1 MSDFL
6 LSLKDVSLAFGGPQ
20 VLDKVSLSIHKGLRA
35 ALTGRNGEGKSTLF
49 KVIAGTLEPDNG
61 EIVRAPGLKVVYV
74 SQGVEDSGVDRDLS
88 ASHPRSGGQIRR
100 ARLEEAILSQ
110 PDVLL
115 LDEPTNHLDVEAID
129 WLEGMIRRQRE
140 MAVLIVTHDRR
151 FLKRV
156 ATKIFDLD
164 RGELSGWECDYPTFV
179 KRKAELMADEAVY
192 WERKSKKLAQEEAW
206 IRRGVKARTTR
217 NEGRVAALMKLR
229 EEFAARRTQV
239 GTATMKLDTA
249 APGGV
254 RVLKIEKLGFGYEL
268 ESQVGVGE
276 RNFSIHSPNPNS
288 NLIFSNFTADV
299 LRGERIG
306 ILGRNG
312 AGKTTL
318 LRLLTGRLQPTEG
331 SVTIGTNVQMTF
343 LDQLRSEM
351 NPELTV
357 GENIAKDRDEVIV
370 GGVKK
375 HVYSYLSDF
384 LFSPER
390 VRTPVKALS
399 GGERARLMLAKLFL
413 KPANLLVMD
422 EPTNDLDIETLELLE
437 EQLLNYKGTLLLVS
451 HDREFLDNV
460 VTSTFVLEGDGT
472 VKQFPGGYADY
483 VRQRGNSNTGVQ
495 RHRAEEPCSPKS
507 GVQDPALSASPCL
520 CVKSKKLSYNEKR
533 ELEQLPARIEALEKE
548 IAEIEAFLSDGTN
561 YAKDP
566 LRCKSSSERLPL
578 ARTELD
584 VAESRWLELEERSS

>member
-20 VLDKVSLSIHKGLRA
+20 VLDRVSLSIHKGLRA
-35 ALTGRNGEGKSTLF
+35 ALTGRNGAGKSTLF
-49 KVIAGTLEPDNG
+49 KVLAGTLEPDAG
-61 EIVRAPGLKVVYV
+61 EIVRAPGLKVAYV
-74 SQGVEDSGVDRDLS
+74 GQDVRRETEDENG
-88 ASHPRSGGQIRR
+88 HSGGEIRR
-100 ARLEEAILSQ
+100 ARLEKAILSQ

-140 MAVLIVTHDRR
+140 MAVLVVTHDRR

-179 KRKAELMADEAVY
+179 KRKAELLADEAVY
-192 WERKSKKLAQEEAW
+192 WERKQKKLAQEEAW

-217 NEGRVAALMKLR
+217 NEGRVAALVKLR
-229 EEFAARRTQV
+229 EEFAARRTQL
-239 GTATMKLDTA
+239 GTATLKLDTA

-254 RVLKIEKLGFGYEL
+254 RVLKIENLGFSFEKQL
-268 ESQVGVGE
+268 RIANCSFII
-276 RNFSIHSPNPNS
+276 RNFS
-288 NLIFSNFTADV
+288 TDV

-318 LRLLTGRLQPTEG
+318 LKLLTGRLQPTEG
-331 SVTIGTNVQMTF
+331 SVTRGTNVEMAF
-343 LDQLRSEM
+343 LDQLRGEL

-357 GENIAKDRDEVIV
+357 GENIASDRDEVIV

-375 HVYSYLSDF
+375 HVYSYLADF

-437 EQLLNYKGTLLLVS
+437 EQLLEYRGTLLLVS

-460 VTSTFVLEGDGT
+460 VTSTLVLEGDGT
-472 VKQFPGGYADY
+472 VRQFPGGYEDY
-483 VRQRGNSNTGVQ
+483 VRQRGNSNTETQ
-495 RHRAEEPCSPKS
+495 RHREEKTDEP
-507 GVQDPALSASPCL
+507 PCL
-520 CVKSKKLSYNEKR
+520 CASVLKSKKLSYNEKR
-533 ELEQLPARIEALEKE
+533 ELEALPEKIEALEKE
-548 IAEIEAFLSDGTN
+548 IAAIEADLVAGKIYTSD
-561 YAKDP
+561 
-566 LRCKSSSERLPL
+566 RLAP
-578 ARTELD
+578 AQ
-584 VAESRWLELEERSS
+584 AELEAAVERWAELAERGEG